1 MQTISVFCILYA
13 HVNVSLNAKD
23 VTRPNEQEGSRRI
36 QDSNGW
42 VANPNQ
48 FTKAEVLSLP
58 IGSIVVPFREYLVGS
73 QI

>member
-1 MQTISVFCILYA
+1 MVKVISLHP

-23 VTRPNEQEGSRRI
+23 VTGPNEQEGSRRI

-42 VANPNQ
+42 VPNPNQ
-48 FTKAEVLSLP
+48 FTKAEILSLP
-58 IGSIVVPFREYLVGS
+58 KGSIVVPFREYLVGS